1 MVNGL
6 KVLNYWYI
14 KEIIKINSNKIYVF
28 IKLPRHSEYHLTI
41 EDYKYLAKKEMLK
54 QYEKGIN
61 SEFNV
66 FDYSNRLWL

>member
-6 KVLNYWYI
+6 KTLSCWYI
-14 KEIIKINSNKIYVF
+14 KETIKIRKNKIYVF
-28 IKLPRHSEYHLTI
+28 VKLPRHSGYTLTK